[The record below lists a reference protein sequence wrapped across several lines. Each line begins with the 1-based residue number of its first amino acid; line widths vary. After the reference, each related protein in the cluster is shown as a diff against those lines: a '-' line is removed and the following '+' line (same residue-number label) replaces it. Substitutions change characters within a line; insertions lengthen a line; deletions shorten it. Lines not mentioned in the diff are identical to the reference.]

1 MPDANE
7 LLTAARTARA
17 RAYAPYS
24 NFAVGAAL
32 LTKSGAVVLGVNVE
46 NASYPVGIC
55 AERSALFAAVSQGH
69 REFDAIAIVGP
80 EGVALSPCG
89 ACRQALSEFGL
100 DIRVVREGT
109 REVRVR
115 DLLPDSFGPANLER
129 ARI

>member
-1 MPDANE
+1 MLSATE
-7 LLTAARTARA
+7 LLAAARTARE

-32 LTKSGAVVLGVNVE
+32 LTKSGAVVLGANVE

-69 REFDAIAIVGP
+69 RAFDAIAIMGP
-80 EGVALSPCG
+80 EGVPLSPCG

-100 DIRVVREGT
+100 DIRVIREGAND
-109 REVRVR
+109 VRLG
-115 DLLPDSFGPANLER
+115 DLLPDAFGPANLER